1 MFIGHGDKGFVEIYT
16 LVLMSLCLALSMHL
30 FQEVILHRK
39 VVNDFVKSIQE
50 DYLLEGVLMEAKDY
64 REKIESINPSVKI
77 TSIFHPEYK
86 YYYENDRIYVLQ
98 GVSNLLTA
106 TYIIYNGE
114 VVITGVK
121 SQSNQIYVR
130 E

>member
-1 MFIGHGDKGFVEIYT
+1 
-16 LVLMSLCLALSMHL
+16 MHL

-39 VVNDFVKSIQE
+39 VGNAFVKSIQE

-77 TSIFHPEYK
+77 TSIFQPEYK

-98 GVSNLLTA
+98 GLSL
-106 TYIIYNGE
+106 IHI
-114 VVITGVK
+114 
-121 SQSNQIYVR
+121 
-130 E
+130 

>member
-1 MFIGHGDKGFVEIYT
+1 MFVGCRDKGFIEVYT
-16 LVLMSLCLALSMHL
+16 LVLISLCFALSTYL
-30 FQEVILHRK
+30 FQEIILHRK
-39 VVNDFVKSIQE
+39 VGNAFVKSIRE
-50 DYLLEGVLMEAKDY
+50 DYFLEGVLMEAKDY

>member
-1 MFIGHGDKGFVEIYT
+1 
-16 LVLMSLCLALSMHL
+16 
-30 FQEVILHRK
+30 
-39 VVNDFVKSIQE
+39 
-50 DYLLEGVLMEAKDY
+50 MEAKDY

-77 TSIFHPEYK
+77 TSIFQPEYK

>member
-1 MFIGHGDKGFVEIYT
+1 MSIY
-16 LVLMSLCLALSMHL
+16 LVLSMQL

-39 VVNDFVKSIQE
+39 ICHALVKNIQE
-50 DYLLEGVLMEAKDY
+50 DYRLEGVLMEAKDY